1 MLAGRGVQAPRWGD
15 HQVWALR
22 SAGTSRR
29 SFDWDIAV
37 RLSISPSVRRT
48 PVQAHLDK
56 PRTGQFKPPYVRRLL
71 MPNFLKNPSTAYG
84 N

>member
-1 MLAGRGVQAPRWGD
+1 MLAARGVQAPRWGD
-15 HQVWALR
+15 HQVGARR

-29 SFDWDIAV
+29 SFDWDMLCV
-37 RLSISPSVRRT
+37 SSISPSVRRT

-56 PRTGQFKPPYVRRLL
+56 SRTGQSKPPYVRRLL
-71 MPNFLKNPSTAYG
+71 MPNFLKSPSTAYG